1 MNKTPITIWV
11 TITEPAIENGK
22 IIVKKGEFYYNKQ
35 KYLIIDG
42 EIFKAIKNINEIPT
56 TMGE

>member
-11 TITEPAIENGK
+11 SIIEPAIENGK

-35 KYLIIDG
+35 KYLIQDG
-42 EIFKAIKNINEIPT
+42 IITKENNND
-56 TMGE
+56 

>member
-11 TITEPAIENGK
+11 NVTEPAIENGK

-35 KYLIIDG
+35 KYWIING
-42 EIFKAIKNINEIPT
+42 EIKSET
-56 TMGE
+56 TE